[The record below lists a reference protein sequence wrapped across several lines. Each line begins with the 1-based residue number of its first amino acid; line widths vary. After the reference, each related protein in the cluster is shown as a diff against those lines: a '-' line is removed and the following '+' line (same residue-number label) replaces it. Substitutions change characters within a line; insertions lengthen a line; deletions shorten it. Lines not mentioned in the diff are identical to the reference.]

1 MINLDNKQ
9 VKKHIGFHYLLTQI
23 QLCTLILLELSMF
36 LKMYQTKSKINL
48 SLTTYEEYNL
58 IILLCVDF
66 IVLLS

>member
-1 MINLDNKQ
+1 MINLDDKQ
-9 VKKHIGFHYLLTQI
+9 VKKDIGFHYLLTQI
-23 QLCTLILLELSMF
+23 QLCTLILLELSIF

>member
-1 MINLDNKQ
+1 MINLDDKQ

-23 QLCTLILLELSMF
+23 ELCTLILLELSMF

>member
-1 MINLDNKQ
+1 MINLDDKQ

>member
-1 MINLDNKQ
+1 MINLDDKQ

-66 IVLLS
+66 IVLL